1 MANIKSN
8 TGIANLIATSI
19 ARSLD
24 DLSTGSV
31 ITTDTQTTISG
42 NTTATE
48 AIQALSDTTNSVLQA
63 VGQASTN
70 LQSIAANF
78 EAMDQATR
86 AIFTSPL
93 PTFSGGSSQ

>member
-8 TGIANLIATSI
+8 TSTASLIATSI

-24 DLSTGSV
+24 GLSTGGV

-42 NTTATE
+42 NTTAAE
-48 AIQALSDTTNSVLQA
+48 AIQAMSDATNSVLQA

-70 LQSIAANF
+70 LQSIAADF
-78 EAMDQATR
+78 EALDQATR

>member
-1 MANIKSN
+1 MAYIKSN
-8 TGIANLIATSI
+8 TGTASLIATSI

-24 DLSTGSV
+24 GLSTGGI
-31 ITTDTQTTISG
+31 ITSDTQTTISG
-42 NTTATE
+42 NTTAAE
-48 AIQALSDTTNSVLQA
+48 AIQAMSDTTNSVLQA

-70 LQSIAANF
+70 LQSIAADF

-93 PTFSGGSSQ
+93 PTFSGGSN